1 MHYIPDDGNLVFRDG
16 EVVQK
21 IMVPM
26 PMKPHIFEEDSATFD
41 IVLGEPTG
49 GASLQKNEAIVIL
62 NNDISEKFN
71 ETRRDFLT
79 LWTLFSR
86 VVRT

>member
-21 IMVPM
+21 IIVPM
-26 PMKPHIFEEDSATFD
+26 PLKAHIFGEDSATFD

-49 GASLQKNEAIVIL
+49 GASLQNNLAKVVL
-62 NNDISEKFN
+62 KNDIGK
-71 ETRRDFLT
+71 RH
-79 LWTLFSR
+79 
-86 VVRT
+86 

>member
-26 PMKPHIFEEDSATFD
+26 PMKSHIFEEDFAAFD

-49 GASLQKNEAIVIL
+49 GASLQNHEAKVL
-62 NNDISEKFN
+62 LKNDIGK
-71 ETRRDFLT
+71 RG
-79 LWTLFSR
+79 
-86 VVRT
+86 